1 MQWLEISVDTRPD
14 ELDRLTGRLTAL
26 GEESLVIEDEATFRA
41 FLEENRK
48 YWDYIDEE
56 LEKSLAGLC
65 RVKFYLEDSPE
76 GQRELSRLTA
86 ALPEYALISR
96 TVRDEDWENNWK
108 QYYKPVAVGE
118 RLLIVPEWEPSPET
132 DRTVLRLAPGL
143 IFGTGAHPTTQM
155 CLRAIETLAPGQN
168 VLDLGCGSGILA
180 IAALLLGAKSAVG
193 VDIDENA
200 PKVVVAN
207 AALNG
212 ISGDTLRVFAGD
224 VSEKRTKDRLGGQT
238 FGLVLANIVADVII
252 ALAPSVPPLLSDGG
266 AFVCSGIISGREKE
280 VEDALQAAGLTA
292 ERHFTQEN
300 WHCFLCCR
308 SGKKE

>member
-1 MQWLEISVDTRPD
+1 MMQWLEISVDTRPD

-26 GEESLVIEDEATFRA
+26 GEESLVIEDETTFRA

-65 RVKFYLEDSPE
+65 RVKFYLEDTPE
-76 GQRELSRLTA
+76 GRRELDRLKS
-86 ALPEYALISR
+86 ALPEYALAER

-108 QYYKPVAVGE
+108 QFYKPVAVGE
-118 RLLIVPEWEPSPET
+118 KLLIVPEWETAPET
-132 DRTVLRLAPGL
+132 DRTVLRLDPGL

-155 CLRAIETLAPGQN
+155 CLRALETLAPGKDI
-168 VLDLGCGSGILA
+168 LDLGCGSGILA
-180 IAALLLGAKSAVG
+180 IAALLLGGKSAVG

-200 PKVVVAN
+200 PKVVMAN

-212 ISGDTLRVFAGD
+212 VTEKTLRVFAGD
-224 VSEKRTKDRLGGQT
+224 VSQKRTKERLGGKT

-252 ALAPSVPPLLSDGG
+252 ALAPAVPPLLSEGG
-266 AFVCSGIISGREKE
+266 AFVCSGVIDGREDE
-280 VEDALQAAGLTA
+280 VEAALLSAGLTV
-292 ERHFTQEN
+292 ERRFTQEN
-300 WHCFLCCR
+300 WHCFLCR
-308 SGKKE
+308 SFS